1 MFCIVLTYSYLCKR
15 SLAYTLEEQL
25 MNLPSVKKSF
35 ANRLTMWITVTLL
48 IVMLIITL
56 VVSVLVK
63 KGMTKEAEKRY
74 QEAVERTNEGIGRL
88 LSNVEVGVINNVH
101 DIEENMYDPDRLRIV
116 QKDLLECNP
125 DIFGSS
131 VAFISDYSPEE
142 GRLYELYMKRGENG
156 RFVSKQIANENHNY
170 LEMEWFEKP
179 LKTGKPHWSQPYYDE
194 DGAEA
199 VICSYSY
206 PIKDHQGKMVG
217 VIGND
222 MRLDVLSDML
232 ERQDDEMNNR
242 HAHRH
247 VARRNLTYSEL
258 THSFIIGRDGAYITH
273 HDHSQILKKNFFED
287 AHKTLDDADDK
298 MIDDMKAGKSGNKQ
312 LMFEGIDAV
321 VYYAPLRT
329 TGWLM
334 IIVVPK
340 ISLYGPGT
348 FLVEI
353 VALFMFLTLIGI
365 NIICRKDITRQTKPL
380 THFAVSAQE
389 IAKGNFDT
397 QLPQIY
403 SKDEIGLLH
412 DSFEHMQR
420 SLTQYVEELKVTTAS
435 QAAIN
440 RELELAGNI
449 QKSMLPKKFPP
460 FPERKDLDLYGL
472 LTPAKAVGGDLFD
485 FYIRDEH
492 LFFCIGDVSGKGVPA
507 AMVMTV
513 TKHLFRAASAQEVM
527 PERIVTNMNTYMSE
541 GNDNAMFVTL
551 FVGVLD
557 LATGDLCY
565 CNAGH
570 EAPLYMTQELNE
582 IPIEANFP
590 VGLMPGLSY
599 MGQRILMEPDTMLF
613 FYTDG
618 LTEAEDDQKQQFG
631 KDRLRTAVWEM
642 MVKGDVSP
650 QKVVEKVEETVKAFV
665 GGAEQSDDLTM
676 LALKYCR

>member
-1 MFCIVLTYSYLCKR
+1 MK
-15 SLAYTLEEQL
+15 
-25 MNLPSVKKSF
+25 LPSVKKSF

-63 KGMTKEAEKRY
+63 MGMTKEAEKRY

-101 DIEENMYDPDRLRIV
+101 DIEENLQDSDGLRNV
-116 QKDLLECNP
+116 QKDILECNP
-125 DIFGSS
+125 DIFGCS
-131 VAFISDYSPEE
+131 VAFVSDYSPKE
-142 GRLYELYMKRGENG
+142 GRLYELYMKRGDNG
-156 RFVSKQIANENHNY
+156 RLVSKQIASENHNY
-170 LEMEWFEKP
+170 LKMEWFEIP

-206 PIKDHQGKMVG
+206 PIKDYKGKMVG

-232 ERQDDEMNNR
+232 EKQDDEMNNR
-242 HAHRH
+242 HAHRL
-247 VARRNLTYSEL
+247 VAKRSLPYSEL
-258 THSFIIGRDGAYITH
+258 THSFIIGYDGAYITH

-287 AHKTLDDADDK
+287 AKKSLDDEDDQ
-298 MIDDMKAGKSGNKQ
+298 MTEDMKAGKSGNQ
-312 LMFEGIDAV
+312 RLMFNGIDAV

-329 TGWLM
+329 TGWSM
-334 IIVVPK
+334 IIVVPVA
-340 ISLYGPGT
+340 SLYGPGDL
-348 FLVEI
+348 LVKI
-353 VALFMFLTLIGI
+353 VALLMLLTVLGI
-365 NIICRKDITRQTKPL
+365 NLICRRDITRLTRPL
-380 THFAVSAQE
+380 THFAVSARE
-389 IAKGNFDT
+389 IAKGNFET
-397 QLPQIY
+397 PLPQID
-403 SKDEIGLLH
+403 SEDEIGLLH
-412 DSFEHMQR
+412 DSFEHMQQ
-420 SLTQYVEELKVTTAS
+420 SLTQYVEELKVSTAS
-435 QAAIN
+435 QAAIG
-440 RELELAGNI
+440 RELELASNI

-460 FPERKDLDLYGL
+460 FPERQDLDLYGL

-485 FYIRDEH
+485 FFIRDEH
-492 LFFCIGDVSGKGVPA
+492 LYFCIGDVSGKGVPA

-513 TKHLFRAASAQEVM
+513 AKHLFRAASTQEVM

-557 LATGDLCY
+557 LATGDLYY

-590 VGLMPGLSY
+590 VGLLPGLSY
-599 MGQRILMEPDTMLF
+599 MGQRIVMEPGTMLF

-618 LTEAEDDQKQQFG
+618 LTEAENDQKQQFG
-631 KDRLRTAVWEM
+631 KERLRTVVWEM
-642 MVKGDVSP
+642 MLEGDVSS
-650 QKVVEKVEETVKAFV
+650 QSVIEKVKETVKAFV

-676 LALKYCR
+676 LALKYTR